1 MQARESERPA
11 QTGVHIDTA
20 AILLPNDNGGYAM
33 KTLHKEDAMFLLNY
47 MAHVAFGMFNIVRRR
62 DLGSWPKLG
71 RGFAII
77 IAGTMGGVT
86 AMADEDCDATV
97 VAEGS
102 CPYEPVVSPEATVA
116 DARMAAMLHT
126 PLSIEEIDAAIAA
139 AVKRADELF
148 KQAGGTVGPTIDPNA
163 PPPDTF
169 PDPGT
174 CRVQLTAC
182 ITRANEG
189 HRPRVADCNIEFE
202 KGRRGCGQSA
212 QDDDEERERDY
223 GLCMRPVKTN
233 RNACIS
239 ASDAARTRAS
249 AICQANHNC
258 YPLPS

>member
-1 MQARESERPA
+1 
-11 QTGVHIDTA
+11 
-20 AILLPNDNGGYAM
+20 M
-33 KTLHKEDAMFLLNY
+33 KTLHNC
-47 MAHVAFGMFNIVRRR
+47 MAHALFGVFNIVRRH

-86 AMADEDCDATV
+86 AIADEGCDATST
-97 VAEGS
+97 AEGS
-102 CPYEPVVSPEATVA
+102 CAYAPVVSPEATVA
-116 DARMAAMLHT
+116 DVRIAAMLHT

-148 KQAGGTVGPTIDPNA
+148 KQAGGTVRADHRPNA
-163 PPPDTF
+163 PPPDAS

-182 ITRANEG
+182 ITRANEA
-189 HRPRVADCNIEFE
+189 HHPRVAECNIELE

-212 QDDDEERERDY
+212 QGDDSEERERDY
-223 GLCMRPVKTN
+223 GLCMVVVKAERLACTSTSQGMLN
-233 RNACIS
+233 RDI
-239 ASDAARTRAS
+239 
-249 AICQANHNC
+249 AICHADYNC

>member
-1 MQARESERPA
+1 
-11 QTGVHIDTA
+11 
-20 AILLPNDNGGYAM
+20 M
-33 KTLHKEDAMFLLNY
+33 KTLHND
-47 MAHVAFGMFNIVRRR
+47 MAHALFRVFNIVRGR
-62 DLGSWPKLG
+62 DLGSWSKLG

-86 AMADEDCDATV
+86 AIADEDCDATV

-139 AVKRADELF
+139 AVKKADELF
-148 KQAGGTVGPTIDPNA
+148 KQARQDGADHRPNA
-163 PPPDTF
+163 PAPDTF

-189 HRPRVADCNIEFE
+189 HHPRVADCNIEFE